1 MNKGK
6 NIEKFYLLLEILKE
20 YSDQD
25 HPLTRK
31 EINMHMKNKGYEQI
45 KDNRT
50 IDGYVRNLRNFGHD
64 IDVIEENKNYKA
76 YYLAS
81 HELETHEIRILSDCI
96 YASKFITKK
105 KSNELVKKLCSLSTI
120 DYRYCI
126 ERNSYIDDRSKT
138 MNEEIFYNVDKIER
152 AINENR
158 KILFNYYSYNEDK
171 NFVPRLNEDNTLK
184 QYCINPV
191 SMILQRD
198 KYYLVGENTTMK
210 GRLTNYRIDRIK
222 NVIILEDEIDN
233 LNHIEECKNKF
244 NPVDYTKKSFKMY
257 AGGKV
262 SKVILETSKKL
273 LNVFID
279 EFGNDVN
286 LEKIDK
292 DLYRVEFEAKIS
304 RGLLMW
310 LLQQGH
316 NVKVLYPNILI
327 ENIKE
332 EIEKIHNLYK
342 Q

>member
-1 MNKGK
+1 
-6 NIEKFYLLLEILKE
+6 
-20 YSDQD
+20 
-25 HPLTRK
+25 
-31 EINMHMKNKGYEQI
+31 
-45 KDNRT
+45 
-50 IDGYVRNLRNFGHD
+50 
-64 IDVIEENKNYKA
+64 
-76 YYLAS
+76 
-81 HELETHEIRILSDCI
+81 
-96 YASKFITKK
+96 
-105 KSNELVKKLCSLSTI
+105 
-120 DYRYCI
+120 
-126 ERNSYIDDRSKT
+126 
-138 MNEEIFYNVDKIER
+138 
-152 AINENR
+152 
-158 KILFNYYSYNEDK
+158 
-171 NFVPRLNEDNTLK
+171 
-184 QYCINPV
+184 
-191 SMILQRD
+191 
-198 KYYLVGENTTMK
+198 MK

-286 LEKIDK
+286 LEKINK